1 MKKLNQG
8 FSLIEII
15 VSIALVAIIF
25 SFMFYF
31 VSSINQKNKIINKQ
45 PYMMKDYNYS
55 DKHCYFIEGQMDN
68 ISLKQ
73 SIDMSLY
80 ISTST
85 PITSINIF
93 NKNKLII
100 TTNSASTTES
110 DIFIFSFS
118 ENGDTLDLNLLHQLD
133 VGPGINDGILH
144 DNFFY
149 VLNTSVNSHVKSF
162 KLENEN
168 LVHMNEIKIN
178 KLSASYALAKR
189 IYLFNN
195 SILIG
200 SEKNSTGGELF
211 LLPLNTENF
220 LTYPTRSIE
229 INGQVSGI
237 HINQGLIYIANA
249 SDIELFVYDKDFNKL
264 QEYDAP
270 LSLGNG
276 KAVYIL
282 EPYIYLGRT
291 VASFELFLLEIKDS
305 VLNYI
310 NKFKL
315 NGSIDFIQPIGK
327 DLLFITSAENKELQ
341 FFDQDLNSVK
351 KIDIP
356 GRVLSYN
363 CFENSFLFS
372 TIINNQPN
380 ILWLK

>member
-45 PYMMKDYNYS
+45 PYMLNDYNYS
-55 DKHCYFIEGQMDN
+55 DKYCHLSEGQIN
-68 ISLKQ
+68 TISLKQ
-73 SIDMSLY
+73 SMDMSPY

-118 ENGDTLDLNLLHQLD
+118 ENSDTLDLNLLSQTD
-133 VGPGINDGILH
+133 VGPGINDAVLH
-144 DNFFY
+144 DNFLY

-168 LVHMNEIKIN
+168 LTYMNEIKIN
-178 KLSASYALAKR
+178 ELSASYALAKR

-195 SILIG
+195 NILIG
-200 SEKNSTGGELF
+200 SEKNFTGGELF

-276 KAVYIL
+276 KAIYAL

-291 VASFELFLLEIKDS
+291 VASFELYFLEIKDN

-341 FFDQDLNSVK
+341 FFDQDLNTLKNVSL
-351 KIDIP
+351 P

>member
-1 MKKLNQG
+1 MKKINQG

-15 VSIALVAIIF
+15 VSIALVVIIF

-45 PYMMKDYNYS
+45 PYMLNDYNYS
-55 DKHCYFIEGQMDN
+55 DKYCYFDEGQLYD
-68 ISLKQ
+68 ISIKQ
-73 SIDMSLY
+73 TVDMSPY

-85 PITSINIF
+85 PITSINVF

-118 ENGDTLDLNLLHQLD
+118 QNADVQDLNLLNAVD
-133 VGPGINDGILH
+133 VGPGINDAILH
-144 DNFFY
+144 DNFLY

-168 LVHMNEIKIN
+168 LTFLNEIKIN
-178 KLSASYALAKR
+178 ELSAAYALAKR

-195 SILIG
+195 NLLIG
-200 SEKNSTGGELF
+200 TEKNSAGGELF
-211 LLPLNTENF
+211 LLPLNTANF
-220 LTYPTRSIE
+220 LTYPTQVVE

-249 SDIELFVYDKDFNKL
+249 SDVELFVYNMDL
-264 QEYDAP
+264 TQIYSYDAP

-276 KAVYIL
+276 KAVYTF

-291 VASFELFLLEIKDS
+291 VASFELFFLEIKGGI
-305 VLNYI
+305 LNYI

-315 NGSIDFIQPIGK
+315 NGSIDFIQPVNGN
-327 DLLFITSAENKELQ
+327 LLFITSDESKELQ
-341 FFDQDLNSVK
+341 FFDQDLNGVK
-351 KIDIP
+351 NIDIP